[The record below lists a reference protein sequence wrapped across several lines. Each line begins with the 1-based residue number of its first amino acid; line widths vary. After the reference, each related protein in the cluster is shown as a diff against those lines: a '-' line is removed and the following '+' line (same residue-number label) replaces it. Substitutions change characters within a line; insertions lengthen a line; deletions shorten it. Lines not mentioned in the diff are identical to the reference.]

1 MAQSSSHPLSGG
13 DDRKALFQNQSARSD
28 PYSRVKD
35 DYNVSNQRFI
45 EREQEQQQ
53 LLMRDQDQ
61 QLDGVMHTVGN
72 IREIAVVMGRELD
85 DQTNLLTD
93 LEQNVDTTQG
103 KLQLGLRRVNEFI
116 KANADSKQQWTILI
130 LIIVLILLIL
140 LIIFV

>member
-13 DDRKALFQNQSARSD
+13 DDRKALFQNQSARPD

-116 KANADSKQQWTILI
+116 KANAGE
-130 LIIVLILLIL
+130 
-140 LIIFV
+140 